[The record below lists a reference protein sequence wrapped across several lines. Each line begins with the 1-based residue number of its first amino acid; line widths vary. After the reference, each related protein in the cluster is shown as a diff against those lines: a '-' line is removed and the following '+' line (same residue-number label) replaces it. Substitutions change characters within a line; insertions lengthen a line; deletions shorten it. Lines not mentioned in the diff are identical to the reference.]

1 LKFLSLAARLLVN
14 VEALNMVESIGNV
27 TRHRRATIIITHNG
41 EYRKIEV
48 PAISGET
55 LAHAYQ
61 EALVLVAKQIFPRKP
76 PICPWCER
84 GEFFKSMDDAHTMP
98 EVKQTVGKL
107 KGKEQVRVFEE
118 AVIKNCLVE
127 DIGGFLRAERPP
139 VKRTSLFQIG
149 YMVPTFD
156 AINATSLES
165 QFHVRHA
172 PSEAVRAE
180 KQERAAQM
188 IYYIE
193 TGSALYGVT
202 FNLDIGGIGRTS
214 MIEVKDVLDN
224 EEKKLRIKTALGALV
239 VLLSSGLFG
248 AKRTRFLPILDI
260 CSVVAAVSTPVPF
273 TVIPPATKDF
283 IAQTAEKS
291 MKFNEIMSKVN
302 ISEEIKVYAY
312 SKEVKELPENI
323 TKTKTVEDLLEK
335 VIDTVLSK
343 GGK

>member
-1 LKFLSLAARLLVN
+1 MTFLSLAARLLIN

-27 TRHRRATIIITHNG
+27 TRHRRATVIITHNG

-61 EALVLVAKQIFPRKP
+61 EALVLVAKQIFSGKP
-76 PICPWCER
+76 PICSWCER

-98 EVKQTVGKL
+98 EVKQAIGKL
-107 KGKEQVRVFEE
+107 KGKDQVRAFEE

-180 KQERAAQM
+180 RQERAAQM

-214 MIEVKDVLDN
+214 MIEVKDVLSS
-224 EEKKLRIKTALGALV
+224 EERELRIKTTLGALT
-239 VLLSSGLFG
+239 VLFSSGLFG
-248 AKRTRFLPILDI
+248 AKRTRFLPILDV
-260 CSVVAAVSTPVPF
+260 CSVVAAVSSPVPF
-273 TVIPPATKDF
+273 TVIPPVTKDF
-283 IAQTAEKS
+283 IVQTAEKS
-291 MKFNEIMSKVN
+291 TRFNEIMSKLNV
-302 ISEEIKVYAY
+302 SEDVHVYVY
-312 SKEVKELPENI
+312 SKEIEELPENVI
-323 TKTKTVEDLLEK
+323 EAKSVEDLLEK
-335 VIDTVLSK
+335 VVDTVLSE
-343 GGK
+343 GGR

>member
-1 LKFLSLAARLLVN
+1 MFLSLAARLLVN

-27 TRHRRATIIITHNG
+27 TRHRRATIIVAHNG

-76 PICPWCER
+76 PICPWCKR
-84 GEFFKSMDDAHTMP
+84 GEFFKSMDKVHTMP
-98 EVKQTVGKL
+98 EVKQAIGKL
-107 KGKEQVRVFEE
+107 KGKEHVRTFEE
-118 AVIKNCLVE
+118 TVIKNCLVE
-127 DIGGFLRAERPP
+127 DIGGFLRAEKPP

-156 AINATSLES
+156 AINTTSLES

-193 TGSALYGVT
+193 TGSALYGIT
-202 FNLDIGGIGRTS
+202 FNLDVGGIGQTS
-214 MIEVKDVLDN
+214 MMEVRDVLDN
-224 EEKKLRIKTALGALV
+224 EEKRLRIKTALGALTV
-239 VLLSSGLFG
+239 FLSSGLFG
-248 AKRTRFLPILDI
+248 AKRTRFLPILDVR
-260 CSVVAAVSTPVPF
+260 SVVAAVSTPVPF
-273 TVIPPATKDF
+273 TLIPPATKNF

-291 MKFNEIMSKVN
+291 TNFNEIMSKLG
-302 ISEEIKVYAY
+302 ISEEINVYAY
-312 SKEVKELPENI
+312 SKEVAELPE
-323 TKTKTVEDLLEK
+323 TVTRAKSVEDLLEK
-335 VIDTVLSK
+335 VIDNVLSK